1 MKMYLLCANAQFY
14 WFVSVPVERFIYIEY
29 KKNQTELG
37 NRLDV
42 AKSKANQTKQ
52 YHLLFR
58 YFAAGASVAVLFIF

>member
-1 MKMYLLCANAQFY
+1 M
-14 WFVSVPVERFIYIEY
+14 PVERFIYIEY

-58 YFAAGASVAVLFIF
+58 YFAAGASVAVLFIFWE